1 MELNRNHYF
10 LLGVVLILLGIQFR
24 YVSAVVLNDKASQ
37 FVAQKLGNGPTPVAN
52 RPSLTTA
59 MMSTPITPS
68 RRTVELPRW
77 LGYSLISVGSIL
89 VLHSIAMGKPGGG

>member
-1 MELNRNHYF
+1 MEFNRNQCF
-10 LLGVVLILLGIQFR
+10 LLGVVLILLGLQFR
-24 YVSAVVLNDKASQ
+24 YVSAVVLNDEATQ
-37 FVAQKLGNGPTPVAN
+37 FVAKKMGQVPTPVAS

-59 MMSTPITPS
+59 MVSAPISTS

-89 VLHSIAMGKPGGG
+89 VLHALTMPKPGG